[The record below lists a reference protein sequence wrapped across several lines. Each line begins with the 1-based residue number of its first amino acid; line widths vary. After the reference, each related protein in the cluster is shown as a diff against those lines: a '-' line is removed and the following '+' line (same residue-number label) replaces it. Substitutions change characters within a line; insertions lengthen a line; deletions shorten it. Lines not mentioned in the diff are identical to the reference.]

1 MKAYREYSP
10 CFDDIL
16 LIPQYSDIDSRHDV
30 DISTKIGESVRS
42 INLGLPIVA
51 APMDTVCEVDMA
63 IAMRRNGGLGI
74 IHRYLSVEEQSN
86 QVCHTKDSGF
96 FVGAAVGAKDH
107 DFYRALVLCEAGA
120 GLILVDTAN
129 GHSEYAIKA
138 VAALRK
144 SLGHSIHIMT
154 GNVSTYDGF
163 MALADAGADSIRV
176 GIGGG
181 GMCTTRIVTGH
192 GMPTLSSIIDI
203 REALPKG
210 TGPSIVADGG
220 IKNSGDAVKALAAG
234 ADAVM
239 IGSALA
245 GTQETPGDLIFDGDK
260 SYKMLRGM
268 ASESAQKDWRGSVS
282 VVEGAQTRVTF
293 AGPVQNVL
301 DSWAGGIR
309 SGLSYTGVRNLNDLH
324 AHAQY
329 VGISSVAVAEN
340 KPHATR

>member
-1 MKAYREYSP
+1 
-10 CFDDIL
+10 
-16 LIPQYSDIDSRHDV
+16 
-30 DISTKIGESVRS
+30 
-42 INLGLPIVA
+42 
-51 APMDTVCEVDMA
+51 
-63 IAMRRNGGLGI
+63 
-74 IHRYLSVEEQSN
+74 
-86 QVCHTKDSGF
+86 
-96 FVGAAVGAKDH
+96 
-107 DFYRALVLCEAGA
+107 
-120 GLILVDTAN
+120 
-129 GHSEYAIKA
+129 
-138 VAALRK
+138 
-144 SLGHSIHIMT
+144 
-154 GNVSTYDGF
+154 
-163 MALADAGADSIRV
+163 
-176 GIGGG
+176 
-181 GMCTTRIVTGH
+181 
-192 GMPTLSSIIDI
+192 MPTLSSIIDI

-329 VGISSVAVAEN
+329 VDISSVAVAEN